1 MLQHQAVE
9 QQHHLPWCTWVDACC
24 SSRRLGSS
32 ATSMVHL
39 GGSVLQQQA
48 VGQQHHLPWCA
59 WVDACCSSRRLG
71 ISATYHGARG
81 WTHAA
86 AAGGWAAARSTMV
99 SLGGCMLQQQAVGQ
113 QRHLHGAL
121 GWMRAAAAG
130 GWASAPPTMA
140 HLGERVLQQ
149 QAVGQQYHLP
159 WCTWVDVCCSS
170 RRLGRCTTCHGAL
183 GWMRDAAA
191 GGWAAVPPTMVYLG
205 ERVLQQQAVGQ
216 QYHKGAGNISDH
228 P

>member
-1 MLQHQAVE
+1 M
-9 QQHHLPWCTWVDACC
+9 
-24 SSRRLGSS
+24 
-32 ATSMVHL
+32 
-39 GGSVLQQQA
+39 LQQQA
-48 VGQQHHLPWCA
+48 VGQQYHLPWCA
-59 WVDACCSSRRLG
+59 WVDACCSTRRLN
-71 ISATYHGARG
+71 SSTTYHGVLG
-81 WTHAA
+81 WMRAA
-86 AAGGWAAARSTMV
+86 AAGGWAAVPPQWCTWVEACCSSRRLGSSTIY
-99 SLGGCMLQQQAVGQ
+99 
-113 QRHLHGAL
+113 HGAR

-130 GWASAPPTMA
+130 GWASAPPTMV

-170 RRLGRCTTCHGAL
+170 RRLGRCATFHGAL